1 MPTLTTLSE
10 PARDI
15 RDSRH
20 LLKLGSTANGH
31 ALENLCIGLA
41 RLTESLVAPLYAL
54 CANSGCEQV
63 QRSAPYSITSS
74 ARAITEAGTVM
85 PSACAVLRLILR
97 WKRVGCSN
105 GSSAGLAPLKRRSI
119 R

>member
-41 RLTESLVAPLYAL
+41 RLTERLVAPLYAL

-63 QRSAPYSITSS
+63 QQTVRLFDHLVGGREYVWA
-74 ARAITEAGTVM
+74 AR
-85 PSACAVLRLILR
+85 
-97 WKRVGCSN
+97 
-105 GSSAGLAPLKRRSI
+105 
-119 R
+119 